1 MQHVEHVTVC
11 RDCQAIAIP
20 AGIPGT
26 LLKGSEVVITQA
38 LGDSYTVNDN
48 GRLLRVAGEDADALG
63 KEPVAAPNRPLE
75 SGSQGKATHLA
86 VEPEQIWDQLKTCY
100 DPEIPINIVDLGLI
114 YNMGEHQLIDGL
126 RLITITMT
134 LTAAGCGMGAIL
146 AEDIRQKLLTV
157 PGVDLVD
164 VELVYDPPWSRE
176 MMSDAAK
183 LQLGML

>member
-1 MQHVEHVTVC
+1 MQHVEHITVC

-20 AGIPGT
+20 AGIPVT

-48 GRLLRVAGEDADALG
+48 GHLLRVAGEDADALG
-63 KEPVAAPNRPLE
+63 KEPVSTPSPPVEDGSPGDATRLE
-75 SGSQGKATHLA
+75 
-86 VEPEQIWDQLKTCY
+86 VEPEQIWVQLKTCY

-114 YNMGEHQLIDGL
+114 YNMGDHQLIDGR

-146 AEDIRQKLLTV
+146 AEDIRQKILAV

-164 VELVYDPPWSRE
+164 VEIVYDPPWSRE
-176 MMSDAAK
+176 MMSDTAK